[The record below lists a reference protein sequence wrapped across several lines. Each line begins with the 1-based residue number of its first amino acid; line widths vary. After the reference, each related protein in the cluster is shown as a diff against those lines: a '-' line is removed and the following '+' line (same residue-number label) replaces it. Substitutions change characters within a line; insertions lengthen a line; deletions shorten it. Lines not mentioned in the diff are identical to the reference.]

1 MIFVWNW
8 AKLWE
13 NNLLAFSYDKIQRSV
28 TQADIQETNLA
39 TQNSSRS
46 SLSYSEHWAG
56 NVLGTYSWP
65 DCAYVVAGLIIT
77 ENMHKYQD
85 IVLCAKNLTQL
96 YSNILLEKSSENDFI
111 FLPAFYL
118 NMCLIKAK
126 KNFEKI
132 ANLKTRELV
141 SFWGV

>member
-56 NVLGTYSWP
+56 NILGTYYWP
-65 DCAYVVAGLIIT
+65 NNAYVVAGLKIT
-77 ENMHKYQD
+77 EDMYE
-85 IVLCAKNLTQL
+85 
-96 YSNILLEKSSENDFI
+96 Y
-111 FLPAFYL
+111 
-118 NMCLIKAK
+118 
-126 KNFEKI
+126 
-132 ANLKTRELV
+132 
-141 SFWGV
+141 